1 MPGIKAL
8 TGRSVA
14 DLWKEVKNPDAFW
27 EELHDEMTDA
37 IHDLLESALEE
48 EMLEQLQVGWYQ
60 RHPDRVD
67 RRNGFYTRS
76 LATRLGVITN
86 LHVPR
91 SRQGKYQSQILPHYQ
106 RYEASVQDMVQEAFL
121 AGVSTRRVGAVLEP
135 MVGEPVSAQTVSRI
149 TQRLDSAVQAFH
161 RRKLSDD
168 AVYLFL
174 DGVYVRIKGAD
185 HLLRKPVL
193 VAYVITTSGEK
204 HLLSYRLADT
214 ESEAAWEAFLNDLYR
229 RGLEGKALRLVI
241 TDGNPGLHKALQT
254 VYPYV
259 PRQRCWVHKLR
270 NVMTKLPVKQRDACL
285 GELRTVYTQ
294 ATQAA
299 ARERY
304 KVWAERWKDRVPAA
318 VECVRKDIDELLTF
332 LNEPP
337 ALWQTLRTT
346 NAIERVFREVRR
358 RTRPMTSFN
367 NDASCDRI
375 IYAVFCFHN
384 EKWRGHPLAHFTQK
398 T

>member
-1 MPGIKAL
+1 MSGIRAL
-8 TGRSVA
+8 TGRSVT
-14 DLWKEVKNPDAFW
+14 DLWKEVKDPDAFW
-27 EELHDEMTDA
+27 EELHDEMTDT
-37 IHDLLESALEE
+37 IHSFLESALEE
-48 EMLEQLQVGWYQ
+48 EMLEQLQVRWY
-60 RHPDRVD
+60 RRNPDRVD
-67 RRNGFYTRS
+67 YRNGFYTRS

-91 SRQGKYQSQILPHYQ
+91 SRHGAYQSQILPHYQ
-106 RYEASVQDMVQEAFL
+106 RYEASVEDMVQEAFV

-149 TQRLDSAVQAFH
+149 TRRLDSAVCAFH
-161 RRKLSDD
+161 SRQLSDD

-174 DGVYVRIKGAD
+174 DGVYVHIKGTD
-185 HLLRKPVL
+185 HVQRKPVL
-193 VAYVITTSGEK
+193 VAYVITSSGEK
-204 HLLSYRLADT
+204 QLLGYRLADT
-214 ESEAAWEAFLNDLYR
+214 ESETEWEAFLNDLYR

-241 TDGNPGLHKALQT
+241 TDGNAGLHKALQT

-270 NVMTKLPVKQRDACL
+270 NVMAKLPVKYREACL
-285 GELRTVYTQ
+285 TDLRSVYTQ
-294 ATQAA
+294 TTQTA

-304 KVWAERWKDRVPAA
+304 KVWVKRWEDTVPAA

-332 LNEPP
+332 LKEPA

-358 RTRPMTSFN
+358 RTRPMSCFN
-367 NDASCDRI
+367 NSPSCDRI
-375 IYAVFCFHN
+375 IYAVFCFQN
-384 EKWRGHPLAHFTQK
+384 EKWTGHPIPNFTQN